1 MKRYIGLVCG
11 ALLSAAATTAAAQS
25 ADLSITKTD
34 GQTTATAG
42 TNVAYTI
49 TASNAGPDMAASAMV
64 TDILPGW
71 LTFVSLAAPG
81 GWTCTTPPVG
91 VSGAVTCST
100 AGFASGASAT
110 FSLTT
115 QLSPAAVGAF
125 SNTATI
131 TSATADPTPGN
142 NSAADVDTAVAAPP
156 APVPTLTEWAMIL
169 FGLVLAGGAALHL
182 QRRRAA
188 A

>member
-1 MKRYIGLVCG
+1 MKPYLGLAFA
-11 ALLSAAATTAAAQS
+11 ALLSVAATAAAAQT

-34 GQTTATAG
+34 GQATATVG
-42 TNVAYTI
+42 SNVVYTI

-64 TDILPGW
+64 TDTLPGW

-115 QLSPAAVGAF
+115 QLSPATVGAF

-131 TSATADPTPGN
+131 TSAAADPTPGN
-142 NSAADVDTAVAAPP
+142 NSTTDVDTAVAAPS
-156 APVPTLTEWAMIL
+156 APVPTLTEWTMIL
-169 FGLVLAGGAALHL
+169 FGGLLAGGAALHL
-182 QRRRAA
+182 QRRRRLA
-188 A
+188 